1 MRRKVYNELLEWKNS
16 KNRMPLILCGARQ
29 VGKTWLMKELGKNEY
44 KIGWKTARY
53 IRHFAYK
60 ITKN

>member
-44 KIGWKTARY
+44 KNWMENRPLYSA
-53 IRHFAYK
+53 FCL
-60 ITKN
+60 